1 MSNPMT
7 FEEMDEVVKLRLRQ
21 LGVRTAYIRKLRGLN
36 QEQLAE
42 RIGFSLSYLAKIEA
56 NSSDEPHMPSLGCL
70 FRIAFALDVPIEKL
84 LVEDI
89 K

>member
-7 FEEMDEVVKLRLRQ
+7 IEEMDELIKQRLKQ
-21 LGVRTAYIRKLRGLN
+21 LGVRIAYVRKLRGLN
-36 QEQLAE
+36 QDQLAE
-42 RIGFSLSYLAKIEA
+42 RIDFSSSYLAKIEA

-70 FRIAFALDVPIEKL
+70 FRIAFALDIPIEKL

-89 K
+89 